1 MKDVVNVLLEILSE
15 AHQAGKSQGASFV
28 LHQNRESAYSSG
40 LRSGLLFDLG
50 ESQLIS
56 SRNDAPSGISDAGI
70 AVMASLK
77 QLKER
82 DPDGALSAALVSV
95 FLPTK

>member
-1 MKDVVNVLLEILSE
+1 MKDVVNVLLEILTE
-15 AHQAGKSQGASFV
+15 AQQAGKSQEGGFV
-28 LHQNRESAYSSG
+28 LHENRESAYSSG

-50 ESQLIS
+50 ESELIS
-56 SRNDAPSGISDAGI
+56 SRNEAPSGISDAGI

-77 QLKER
+77 ELKER
-82 DPDGALSAALVSV
+82 DPDGVLSGALVSV